1 MAVPKLR
8 LDYVNNSGNWTQAK
22 TPENNDAVLLA
33 NVQQAIN
40 AGAKAEVIVANR
52 TTKANADNANDGKGN
67 LTDIFTSFQ
76 RVRLVDQETG
86 IVVFAGRIYRVRTKW
101 DLQYGQTIILNAF
114 DAFKELE
121 EFSMADAPST
131 VKSMDTTSS
140 NVSGYDLRKRSQV
153 IKYILN
159 QLDLNDNLSV
169 SDTDHFDDSWSTDS
183 LGDKK
188 FNPTKISR
196 SVLKIMQ
203 ELAMVDPIKNASGT
217 AIGESGY
224 DFRVDPYFTSCAADH
239 KPAAQL
245 NYFQRGTRPGRG
257 GAYNNEASPTLCTTS
272 TDSLTIEY
280 PVDGWNGDSGL
291 AMSMSQQF
299 EFDRP
304 KEELYTELILEYE
317 DQSREDENANS
328 EGTSGSRGVMSF
340 ELLKG
345 TASGTFTWS
354 GKALDPSKNTTN
366 ITEELTISGT
376 VMARAQWQSGSTSG
390 YLLVS
395 NVSSSFPTSGNVT
408 LTGATSGA
416 TFAMNAATGRMVTKY
431 GLKRPIK
438 IARNLNTDLNV
449 LREEVVSR
457 LIGRTDLEII
467 RGKFSTN
474 KKYPFVYYD
483 LPGNSSRS
491 TATISWSGTVDAQA
505 RGIRKGHVIAEVD
518 SVGTY
523 VRYAYISAVNSATS
537 VTYGASATDTSDGT
551 ALNASNTMR
560 LIVPIRPGDVVR
572 VKNTINNIDT
582 DQLILEM
589 TFDES
594 PGMRACNYTTVGSNG
609 KFSNVFDNPIA
620 IANMFANAENKEFS
634 PAESNQSFVFSGT
647 INRGASTPGSNDYRT
662 IHWTAG
668 TFSTGDGSK
677 YTIAAANSPTLT
689 TAKHIIYFRP
699 TSAEASAN
707 TSDTAFQVQ
716 LVSSY
721 KEDPK
726 DVQVGWCYASANQQ
740 GAKAVL
746 ILAPQIQSEDLFAAG
761 SSASLTAVLF
771 SKSAQA
777 FESTLELVPP
787 STQHY
792 GQLDWAAAT
801 IKFQDGDEWNIV
813 AKGSNHYSATSNGT
827 SYSTEQQLHD
837 TGGSPAARVW
847 YVFIDTAD
855 ASEGGNLVLRW
866 TLDYNHIPMA
876 GSTPKSTRVFLA
888 QVAVDVDNTNGNA
901 PRVFPFTTKSLV
913 VNAAS
918 IAADAITTTHLT
930 ANAIDAHTI
939 TLTGVNN
946 VKGKII
952 TSAGAVRDI
961 SSANLHYLST
971 NFTSGSGVLIDEV
984 GILGASGTGIDNT
997 EFYLA
1002 SSDGKAYFAKGRVS
1016 MDKTGLWIDNSTIG
1030 GSTPST
1036 GFIVFKDDGGNCAIY
1051 KANNGGMKYGSGA
1064 ALGNSNHPTSHNLIT
1079 TGSTAYIS
1087 ASTNTY
1093 KTTLGKDKASDGV
1106 AWEGFRALYLSL
1118 SDTGGSVPGDPVGR
1132 KSGLIYVKDD
1142 GHLYYKGRAD
1152 GSSDSDKIAEVSLSS
1167 GGGGGSGENNEN
1179 SFKYIEVSGQ
1189 TTVTADTDTD
1199 TLTLVAGSNM
1209 TITTSGDTITFA
1221 STGGSVSA
1229 GNGISVSGSQVS
1241 INYGYGGT
1249 WTQVQT
1255 FAAYTENT
1263 TSSTTGPSFFA
1274 SGAPARLDKGLWFKD
1289 EVENNTNI
1297 PAPDSGFI
1305 RLFSEGEYLKY
1316 KRSGGTVATIPAL
1329 SYNMTWTGTNTHTG
1343 QIRLSNGS
1351 YASSTYTPSLAFANA
1366 LTTGWRMYTSNNT
1379 INVQHMVGNAL
1390 ICTATAD
1397 AGTGG
1402 TTLGA
1407 NRQLNWYAQQ
1417 DFNNAVLYDVF
1428 AFRAGNSG
1436 GAHDSNSFS
1445 WDGKNG
1451 YGMYLGNGTGNG
1463 SAGSLG
1469 LNNHIYISVNSSEV
1483 IEFDETNTKMHN
1495 HLNMNDKD
1503 IWNIDDMGFKTLPV
1517 TGGDW
1522 YLSIE
1527 AEDDQAEDNFW
1538 VTKYLP
1544 SSTRRFKNDIRDVE
1558 IDTSNIYKLKAKTF
1572 VWKDHSEVRRGLRGT
1587 TDFGFIAEEV
1597 HEVLPELIRM
1607 EPDDASVPRSVNY
1620 EYLSVLLLE
1629 EMKKLKARIEILE
1642 GN

>member
-1 MAVPKLR
+1 MGLPKAKLEY
-8 LDYVNNSGNWTQAK
+8 LSSGSWVQAK
-22 TPENNDAVLLA
+22 TPDNNDAVVML
-33 NVQQAIN
+33 NVEHSIN
-40 AGAKAEVIVANR
+40 AGAKAEILLANR
-52 TTKANADNANDGKGN
+52 TTKANADNATDGKGN
-67 LTDIFTSFQ
+67 LTDVFQAFQ
-76 RVRLVDQETG
+76 RIRLVDQETG
-86 IVVFAGRIYRVRTKW
+86 IVIFTGRIYRIRQKY
-101 DLQYGQTIILNAF
+101 DFQYGTTITLIAY

-121 EFSMADAPST
+121 EYPMADVPDDI
-131 VKSMDTTSS
+131 KSMDTTSS

-159 QLDLNDNLSV
+159 KLDLNDNIAV

-196 SVLKIMQ
+196 SVLKIIQ
-203 ELAMVDPIKNASGT
+203 ELSLIDPVKNSSGT

-224 DFRVDPYFTSCAADH
+224 DFRVDPYFTSCAANH
-239 KPAAQL
+239 APASML
-245 NYFQRGTRPGRG
+245 NYFARGSRPGRG

-304 KEELYTELILEYE
+304 KEELYTECILEYE

-328 EGTSGSRGVMSF
+328 EGTSGKKGTVSF

-354 GKALDPSKNTTN
+354 GKALDGGKNTTN
-366 ITEELTISGT
+366 ITENLTHNGT
-376 VMARAQWQSGSTSG
+376 VVAKVQWQSGTSSS

-395 NVSSSFPTSGNVT
+395 DIVEASFPTSGSIT
-408 LTGATSGA
+408 LTGATSSS

-431 GLKRPIK
+431 GLKRPIL
-438 IARNLNTDLNV
+438 ISRNLNTDLNV
-449 LREEVVSR
+449 LREEVVAR

-467 RGKFSTN
+467 RGKFNTN

-491 TATISWSGTVDAQA
+491 TATITWSGTVDAHA
-505 RGIRKGHVIAEVD
+505 RGIRKGHVIAEID
-518 SVGTY
+518 AAGGYT
-523 VRYAYISAVNSATS
+523 RYAYISAVNSATS

-551 ALNASNTMR
+551 ALNSANTIRIM
-560 LIVPIRPGDVVR
+560 VPIRVGDVVH
-572 VKNTINNIDT
+572 VKNTINNVDT
-582 DQLILEM
+582 DQLILEISY
-589 TFDES
+589 DES
-594 PGMRACNYTTVGSNG
+594 VGIRSCNYTTVGSNG
-609 KFSNVFDNPIA
+609 KFSNIFNDPIA
-620 IANMFANAENKEFS
+620 VANAISKAENKEFS

-777 FESTLELVPP
+777 FESTLELLPAD
-787 STQHY
+787 TAHF
-792 GQLDWAAAT
+792 GQLKWAQAA
-801 IKFQDGDEWNIV
+801 IEFQDGDGWTIL
-813 AKGSNHYSATSNGT
+813 AKSGSDYSYTTNGT
-827 SYSTEQQLHD
+827 SYTTLTQLHD
-837 TGGSPAARVW
+837 GGGSNAYVY
-847 YVFIDTAD
+847 YVFVDTSES
-855 ASEGGNLVLRW
+855 SEGGNLTLRW
-866 TLDYNHIPMA
+866 TRNYNHISLA
-876 GSTPKSTRVFLA
+876 GSTPSSTRVFLA
-888 QVAVDVDNTNGNA
+888 QVAVDVNANNGNA

-961 SSANLHYLST
+961 SSTNLHYLST

-1016 MDKTGLWIDNSTIG
+1016 MDKTGLWIDNSTIS

-1051 KANNGGMKYGSGA
+1051 KGNNSGMNYGSGA
-1064 ALGNSNHPTSHNLIT
+1064 ALGNSNLPTYHSLIT
-1079 TGSTAYIS
+1079 TGSTAYID
-1087 ASTNTY
+1087 ASTNTFR
-1093 KTTLGKDKASDGV
+1093 TTLGQKGTVAVPQSASNQ
-1106 AWEGFRALYLSL
+1106 GFRGLYLGFS
-1118 SDTGGSVPGDPVGR
+1118 GSTSGATSTAPDDPVGYS
-1132 KSGLIYVKDD
+1132 SGVIYVKAD
-1142 GHLYYKGRAD
+1142 GLLYYKGIDAS
-1152 GSSDSDKIAEVSLSS
+1152 GNAVAEAQV
-1167 GGGGGSGENNEN
+1167 GGGGGSGDITGVVLTGDDSGTAIDNTGQAVLTIAGGTDITT
-1179 SFKYIEVSGQ
+1179 SGASTTLTVTHDSGAGSKHIPSGGSSGQ
-1189 TTVTADTDTD
+1189 YLKYSSSGTAVWAALSSSDSDTTYSTSVVDSGANAIIRLTAGGSGSGTDD
-1199 TLTLVAGSNM
+1199 ITLVAGANIVL
-1209 TITTSGDTITFA
+1209 TPSGDNITIAYTGGTGDITGVVLTGDNA
-1221 STGGSVSA
+1221 STAIDNDGQAVLTISGGA
-1229 GNGISVSGSQVS
+1229 GL
-1241 INYGYGGT
+1241 
-1249 WTQVQT
+1249 
-1255 FAAYTENT
+1255 NT
-1263 TSSTTGPSFFA
+1263 TA
-1274 SGAPARLDKGLWFKD
+1274 SGTTLTI
-1289 EVENNTNI
+1289 NNTMHSDDQTWSGTQTYTDAYPIVANNLVT
-1297 PAPDSGFI
+1297 DSDNSGVSVVVDGGYFKKYN
-1305 RLFSEGEYLKY
+1305 SALKY
-1316 KRSGGTVATIPAL
+1316 KENVTDLTFDSSIIYNLEARSFT
-1329 SYNMTWTGTNTHTG
+1329 
-1343 QIRLSNGS
+1343 
-1351 YASSTYTPSLAFANA
+1351 
-1366 LTTGWRMYTSNNT
+1366 
-1379 INVQHMVGNAL
+1379 
-1390 ICTATAD
+1390 
-1397 AGTGG
+1397 
-1402 TTLGA
+1402 
-1407 NRQLNWYAQQ
+1407 
-1417 DFNNAVLYDVF
+1417 
-1428 AFRAGNSG
+1428 
-1436 GAHDSNSFS
+1436 
-1445 WDGKNG
+1445 
-1451 YGMYLGNGTGNG
+1451 
-1463 SAGSLG
+1463 
-1469 LNNHIYISVNSSEV
+1469 
-1483 IEFDETNTKMHN
+1483 
-1495 HLNMNDKD
+1495 
-1503 IWNIDDMGFKTLPV
+1503 
-1517 TGGDW
+1517 
-1522 YLSIE
+1522 
-1527 AEDDQAEDNFW
+1527 
-1538 VTKYLP
+1538 
-1544 SSTRRFKNDIRDVE
+1544 
-1558 IDTSNIYKLKAKTF
+1558 
-1572 VWKDHSEVRRGLRGT
+1572 WKDSGKASFGL
-1587 TDFGFIAEEV
+1587 IAD
-1597 HEVLPELIRM
+1597 EVLEVVPQIAIVDKATQEVEAVRYEL
-1607 EPDDASVPRSVNY
+1607 
-1620 EYLSVLLLE
+1620 LSVLLLE
-1629 EMKKLKARIEILE
+1629 EVKKLKARIEVLE